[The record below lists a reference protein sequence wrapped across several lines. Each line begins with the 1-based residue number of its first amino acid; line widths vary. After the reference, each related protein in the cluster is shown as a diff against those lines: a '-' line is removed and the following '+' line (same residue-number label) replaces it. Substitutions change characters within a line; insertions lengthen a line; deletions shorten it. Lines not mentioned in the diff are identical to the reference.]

1 MNEKLAINQTQK
13 TLQHLA
19 PQQVMF
25 VKMLE
30 MSTPEFEDEV
40 RRVVDENPALEA
52 RDGDSESYDS
62 PSEALT
68 DNGDAY
74 TESAEDMQRADY
86 RDEDD
91 IPFYRI
97 NQQRQQSDDDDAFM
111 TMDRNAA
118 TESLAESLIAQLREF
133 VMSQSVLTAATYIIG
148 NLDANGRMTRSL
160 AAIADDIAITT
171 GVEIAPA
178 DMMQAFEIVRGL
190 EPPGVATFDLQDCLL
205 IQLKRREPKT
215 LALRVATDMIE
226 HHFDLFAKKHFDK
239 ISSRLGVSLESVREA
254 VEVVKTLNP
263 KPGNASESDRR
274 DQMRH
279 ITPDFV
285 VEAQE
290 NGRFSVSLTQRL
302 PELAIEES
310 FVVGDNVRPM
320 SKREA
325 EGLAFV
331 KRKNDEARAFID
343 LIRRR
348 NDTLM
353 AVMKAIVSLQPEF
366 FATGEQS
373 RIRPMILR
381 DIAALTDLD
390 LSVISRAAGGKYVA
404 TGTGVYP
411 LKMFL
416 NERPNDESDVSS
428 HEILDTLKDIID
440 NEDSAKPLSDEAI
453 RAVMQER
460 GFDLARRTV
469 TKYRERLNIPVARLR
484 KGH

>member
-1 MNEKLAINQTQK
+1 
-13 TLQHLA
+13 
-19 PQQVMF
+19 
-25 VKMLE
+25 
-30 MSTPEFEDEV
+30 
-40 RRVVDENPALEA
+40 
-52 RDGDSESYDS
+52 
-62 PSEALT
+62 
-68 DNGDAY
+68 
-74 TESAEDMQRADY
+74 
-86 RDEDD
+86 
-91 IPFYRI
+91 
-97 NQQRQQSDDDDAFM
+97 
-111 TMDRNAA
+111 
-118 TESLAESLIAQLREF
+118 
-133 VMSQSVLTAATYIIG
+133 
-148 NLDANGRMTRSL
+148 
-160 AAIADDIAITT
+160 
-171 GVEIAPA
+171 
-178 DMMQAFEIVRGL
+178 
-190 EPPGVATFDLQDCLL
+190 
-205 IQLKRREPKT
+205 
-215 LALRVATDMIE
+215 
-226 HHFDLFAKKHFDK
+226 
-239 ISSRLGVSLESVREA
+239 
-254 VEVVKTLNP
+254 
-263 KPGNASESDRR
+263 
-274 DQMRH
+274 
-279 ITPDFV
+279 
-285 VEAQE
+285 
-290 NGRFSVSLTQRL
+290 
-302 PELAIEES
+302 
-310 FVVGDNVRPM
+310 M

-416 NERPNDESDVSS
+416 NERPNDESDISS
-428 HEILDTLKDIID
+428 HEILDTLKEIID